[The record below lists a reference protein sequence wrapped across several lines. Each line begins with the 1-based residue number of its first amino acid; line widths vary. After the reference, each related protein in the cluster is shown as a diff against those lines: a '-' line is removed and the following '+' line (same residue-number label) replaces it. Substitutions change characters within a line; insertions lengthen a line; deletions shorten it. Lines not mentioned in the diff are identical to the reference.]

1 MLQNDDVGLI
11 IRPNKQGKHWAGT
24 VDVQAVVMPREI
36 MSEDNQAEM
45 LHLVYGLIA
54 CFNLLNS
61 DEQFSARVV
70 EELNKMIENG
80 EVNVNPAGN
89 DNVIYLDH
97 WTKTHGNA

>member
-61 DEQFSARVV
+61 DESFAALVTA
-70 EELNKMIENG
+70 ELEKMIENG
-80 EVNVNPAGN
+80 DVNVNPTGN
-89 DNVIYLDH
+89 DNVVYLNQ
-97 WTKTHGNA
+97 WSKTHGNA

>member
-1 MLQNDDVGLI
+1 MFNNDDVGLI
-11 IRPNKQGKHWAGT
+11 IRPNKQGASWAGT
-24 VDVQAVVMPREI
+24 VDVQAVVMPREV

-61 DEQFSARVV
+61 DEGFAARVT
-70 EELNKMIENG
+70 EELNKMVENG
-80 EVNVNPAGN
+80 DVNVKPRGE